1 MLKDTNPIYMSSASI
16 YVSTHHGGVDDDD
29 DDAADD
35 SGDDEDDEG
44 HAHDKDG
51 DDGHGPWSMVH
62 GHDDGDDGDDDGD
75 EAVVADDGQD

>member
-16 YVSTHHGGVDDDD
+16 YVSTHHGGVDD
-29 DDAADD
+29 
-35 SGDDEDDEG
+35 
-44 HAHDKDG
+44 DG